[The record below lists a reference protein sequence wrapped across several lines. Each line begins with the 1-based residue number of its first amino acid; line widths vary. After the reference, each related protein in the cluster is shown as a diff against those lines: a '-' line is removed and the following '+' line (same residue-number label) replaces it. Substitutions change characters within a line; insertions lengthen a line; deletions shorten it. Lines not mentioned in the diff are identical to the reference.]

1 MDNNTIDCYYDDLE
15 VLEAIKVDYQVL
27 VGSRTYSIEIIFI
40 SALLYRFSIQ
50 IHPYNLIKNMIERLQ
65 KSETPCKHYVEH
77 IVIVIMRN
85 KSRKLNFNSKINIK
99 INRNLPTHQIH
110 KLFSPNN
117 HLLLSVKQF
126 RLNSEKTCLLSVQ
139 SNYTPIV
146 SLFFFFF
153 L

>member
-1 MDNNTIDCYYDDLE
+1 MLLWWLGSPGSNQSRLSGASWKSNLQYRDNFHICL
-15 VLEAIKVDYQVL
+15 AI
-27 VGSRTYSIEIIFI
+27 
-40 SALLYRFSIQ
+40 SIQ
-50 IHPYNLIKNMIERLQ
+50 YSPLQ
-65 KSETPCKHYVEH
+65 PHKEHDRKASKSETSCKHYVEH